1 MTQLQDIDLNLLLVF
16 QLMYRERKT
25 GVVAEQ
31 LGLSQPAVSNAL
43 ARLRKALN
51 DELFERTS
59 RGMKPTPYADLIA
72 EPIAYALATLQ
83 DTINYHERFEPLSS
97 ERAFR
102 IAMTDLGEMYLL
114 PRLMAHL
121 ARVSPG
127 ISITT
132 VRNSDDSLKEEM
144 EAGSVDLAIGLLPQL
159 EAGFY
164 QRRLFEQQYVCL
176 MRKDHPLAGGP
187 LDLEAFSQARHIV
200 IEAQGTGHGRVEK
213 LLAQSGVRR
222 IVKLRLPHFM
232 SAPYIVRET
241 DLIATVT
248 EKLALQT
255 MDTLGLVVH
264 RHPVALPSVQ
274 INLFWHRRY
283 HQDTGSIWLRSQI
296 FNLFAE

>member
-83 DTINYHERFEPLSS
+83 DTINYHERFDPLSS

-114 PRLMAHL
+114 PKLMAHL
-121 ARVSPG
+121 ARVAPG

-132 VRNSDDSLKEEM
+132 VRNSGDSLKEEM

-176 MRKDHPLAGGP
+176 MRKEHPLAGGP

-213 LLAQSGVRR
+213 LLAQSGVSR

-255 MDTLGLVVH
+255 MDTLGLVAH
-264 RHPVALPSVQ
+264 HHPVALPSVQ